1 MKKYLIILI
10 SFVIVF
16 SSCSPDAGNKV
27 DDSFTVDEIGD
38 AVADA
43 VKGSKAAMPSNAGT
57 TTYQVSSKA
66 LFSDI
71 SIDEML
77 LDLMKNDTFVTSY
90 YNVFSSLGEAEN
102 ISHEFDT
109 SEYGKTYGTLT
120 LSASGVSG
128 IIDASNGV
136 NADSISIS
144 FADGKDVVAITEKD
158 VSVQFDQDMF
168 SSKARISM
176 MDTRVYSGE
185 TLVSFDY
192 SDSVDMAS
200 GEYSISVSN
209 LVYKDRKIFDVSAVQ
224 KYVESQLNVS
234 GGETPEPDDPNPDN
248 PSIPEAS
255 TLVDQAAGEVFN
267 ALNSTNIIS
276 GATIFFQTLTADI
289 SLDISDDPSTTTA
302 IKTKGPLN
310 LSVQVGTSGVL
321 YIDLTGVVE
330 LIYDGGEIPMHQNGE
345 TYGTITLEGFLFSI
359 DSSGAEPVITI
370 ESETGYEY
378 EVSESFKNTDFDV
391 EVSAETTAGICASF
405 IISWMSSES
414 GVPGLSDE
422 NVSNAFDFDV
432 SGAFGEYDV
441 VSISLVTNYA
451 SMTNKAEYSGV
462 FTLTASA
469 DGETQPRLKA
479 IINVDKTSEGITYV
493 IEELSRGSSKAD
505 IDNLSSSTSDAIK
518 TFVETYGAYL
528 GNA

>member
-1 MKKYLIILI
+1 
-10 SFVIVF
+10 
-16 SSCSPDAGNKV
+16 
-27 DDSFTVDEIGD
+27 
-38 AVADA
+38 
-43 VKGSKAAMPSNAGT
+43 
-57 TTYQVSSKA
+57 
-66 LFSDI
+66 
-71 SIDEML
+71 
-77 LDLMKNDTFVTSY
+77 
-90 YNVFSSLGEAEN
+90 
-102 ISHEFDT
+102 
-109 SEYGKTYGTLT
+109 
-120 LSASGVSG
+120 
-128 IIDASNGV
+128 
-136 NADSISIS
+136 
-144 FADGKDVVAITEKD
+144 
-158 VSVQFDQDMF
+158 
-168 SSKARISM
+168 M

-200 GEYSISVSN
+200 GEYSISVM
-209 LVYKDRKIFDVSAVQ
+209 
-224 KYVESQLNVS
+224 ESQLNIS
-234 GGETPEPDDPNPDN
+234 GGETPELDDPNPDN
-248 PSIPEAS
+248 PSIPGAS
-255 TLVDQAAGEVFN
+255 TLVDQAAGEVFS

-414 GVPGLSDE
+414 GVHGLSDE